1 MPIYFIEKE
10 VITMMYDFIRAVI
23 SVIILISAYFVFKII
38 RKKFPKKKITN
49 NEKSRRLITGS
60 KEKAVRKHFAGKIL
74 LVLFLYS
81 IILFI
86 LVCIPFENLFVN
98 FSSPED
104 VFKYTKQG
112 KIDKIIYGENSCM
125 IYYSAGDSNGITFAR
140 KEGSFY
146 KIVPF
151 NQYSINTMLSEN
163 SRFDHVY
170 TENYSGDTYYSLTL
184 FNKSYDNISELK
196 DSITITDDFKTEF
209 SLVRRDDYFWE
220 FCAYVKDYNE
230 DYTVNVEFK

>member
-1 MPIYFIEKE
+1 
-10 VITMMYDFIRAVI
+10 MYDFIRAVI
-23 SVIILISAYFVFKII
+23 SVIILISAYFLLKII
-38 RKKFPKKKITN
+38 RKKFLKKKIMK
-49 NEKSRRLITGS
+49 NEKSRRLLTGS
-60 KEKAVRKHFAGKIL
+60 REKAVRKHFAGKIL

-98 FSSPED
+98 FSSPQD
-104 VFKYTKQG
+104 VFNYTKQG
-112 KIDKIIYGENSCM
+112 EIDKIIYGENSCM
-125 IYYSAGDSNGITFAR
+125 IYYGDGDSNGITFAR
-140 KEGSFY
+140 KEGAFY

-151 NQYSINTMLSEN
+151 NQYGVNTTPSEN

-170 TENYSGDTYYSLTL
+170 TENYSGDTYYSLIF
-184 FNKSYDNISELK
+184 FNEGYDDISEFC

-209 SLVRRDDYFWE
+209 SFVRSDNHFYT
-220 FCAYVKDYNE
+220 FCAYVKDYND